1 MFLTFIYSKSY
12 VASLG
17 LNPNTTELY
26 TKRFCGMF
34 DGKKDNCDTFIAKEY
49 LEYGSNLSCYSCEKE
64 LCNESNFLTDKL
76 WIVVISVTVGI
87 FLVRSS

>member
-1 MFLTFIYSKSY
+1 MFLTVLCFISS

-17 LNPNTTELY
+17 LNPNSTELY

-34 DGKKDNCDTFIAKEY
+34 DGKKDNCDKFIEKEH

-87 FLVRSS
+87 FLVRTS